1 MTKILVLRY
10 ENTTIRIYGNPKLI
24 DYLVSWITVRNYN
37 SQRYPEEDADVF
49 EFDNSHNFMACKLK
63 AIKLGLL
70 QVTKKS

>member
-10 ENTTIRIYGNPKLI
+10 ENTTIHIYGDPKLI
-24 DYLVSWITVRNYN
+24 DSLVKWITVRNYN

-63 AIKLGLL
+63 AIKLGLV
-70 QVTKKS
+70 QTARKS